1 MTRSTGIGGVLA
13 LVAGL
18 WICSPGT
25 VHAAD
30 LIKIA
35 TTTPGVPWNILGA
48 KVAAELNT
56 RLPNVSVSAGAGGST
71 ANVSDVAKGVAMLG
85 WTVNSTALEART
97 GTGAF
102 KDRAVKDFQVIGPFA
117 VTPLQ
122 VIARKGSG
130 IKAIADLK
138 DKRMAMGQASWGTTQ
153 LSLKVLEKFDITPAS
168 VKKQGGLM
176 VFTGYDAW
184 QAQMQDNVVDA
195 VVYWGGIPSA
205 LTIGLINEPGVEFIP
220 FTREEISK
228 VLGDESLKTFL
239 FPMSI
244 KAGTYEPI
252 KADIDSFTYSSIA
265 IANPKL
271 REDVA
276 YETLKIFYEGNPDT
290 KIYKDGL
297 SQSLDLAKLW
307 LPTNTLPLHPGA
319 ERYFREKGLLK

>member
-1 MTRSTGIGGVLA
+1 
-13 LVAGL
+13 
-18 WICSPGT
+18 
-25 VHAAD
+25 
-30 LIKIA
+30 
-35 TTTPGVPWNILGA
+35 
-48 KVAAELNT
+48 
-56 RLPNVSVSAGAGGST
+56 
-71 ANVSDVAKGVAMLG
+71 
-85 WTVNSTALEART
+85 
-97 GTGAF
+97 
-102 KDRAVKDFQVIGPFA
+102 
-117 VTPLQ
+117 
-122 VIARKGSG
+122 
-130 IKAIADLK
+130 
-138 DKRMAMGQASWGTTQ
+138 MAMGQASWGTTQ

-205 LTIGLINEPGVEFIP
+205 LTIGLINEPGVDFIP
-220 FTREEISK
+220 FSREEISK

-252 KADIDSFTYSSIA
+252 KTDIDSFTYSSIA
-265 IANPKL
+265 IANPGL

-276 YETLKIFYEGNPDT
+276 YETLKIFYEGKPDT

-297 SQSLDLAKLW
+297 SQSLELARLW

-319 ERYFREKGLLK
+319 EKYFREKGMLK